1 MTTDIQYK
9 KTVNRLQKSL
19 FDSIRV
25 GDRTGSNSV
34 IDEALRYNIRPT
46 DIYTLIIGKTLSA
59 IGELWHKGQITVAH
73 EHLSSQ

>member
-9 KTVNRLQKSL
+9 KTVNSLQKSL

-25 GDRTGSNSV
+25 GDRICSNSV
-34 IDEALRYNIRPT
+34 IAEALRYNIRPN

-59 IGELWHKGQITVAH
+59 IGE
-73 EHLSSQ
+73 